1 MIALKHG
8 GTVDKFIG
16 DAVLI
21 FFGDPE
27 TKGIKQDALACVE
40 MALEMQ
46 LAIEELKVG
55 WKEQGIVSDFAVRT
69 GITTGYC
76 TVGNFGSEA
85 RMDYTIIGNEV
96 NLASRLETSAT
107 SGMILITK
115 ETYALICDD
124 IECVEKESIEAKGFD
139 RPVPTYQVIGPNTSF
154 KEGGQ
159 IKEERDGFSISLD
172 PSAIDEGQRQEIL
185 EYLRSAIS
193 ILS

>member
-1 MIALKHG
+1 
-8 GTVDKFIG
+8 
-16 DAVLI
+16 
-21 FFGDPE
+21 
-27 TKGIKQDALACVE
+27 
-40 MALEMQ
+40 
-46 LAIEELKVG
+46 
-55 WKEQGIVSDFAVRT
+55 
-69 GITTGYC
+69 
-76 TVGNFGSEA
+76 
-85 RMDYTIIGNEV
+85 MDYTIIGNEV

-107 SGMILITK
+107 SGMILIAK